1 MFVTTVRKECDFIKW
16 ENSTSFG
23 TPEALIK
30 RLRIKSAPGLGKGS
44 PAVAK
49 TCHFIINVVKR
60 EKSDYLR

>member
-1 MFVTTVRKECDFIKW
+1 MFVTTVRKEFNFIKW

-30 RLRIKSAPGLGKGS
+30 RFRIKSARELEKGN

-49 TCHFIINVVKR
+49 TCHFIRNTVKR
-60 EKSDYLR
+60 EKSD